1 MLSFSDALTQLIPTT
16 MLPRAELLLWDLW
29 RQEML
34 AFGEQRGMENI
45 MALCPWALAPS
56 VVHLPKQRD
65 AEGMKHI
72 FPARRS
78 PLRQGASP
86 RLHCWGFALV

>member
-1 MLSFSDALTQLIPTT
+1 MLSFSDGLTQLIPTT
-16 MLPRAELLLWDLW
+16 VLPRAELLLWDLW

-34 AFGEQRGMENI
+34 AFGERRGMENI
-45 MALCPWALAPS
+45 MALAPS